1 MASLVLFAS
10 QALDVGL
17 EGDAFHVMSLD
28 VGRGDVPLAVGTAHA
43 AVLGVVL
50 PRHVVQQ
57 LMGKVPDE
65 VALQTPEMHMCNG
78 HFSKDL

>member
-1 MASLVLFAS
+1 MTSLVFVAS

-17 EGDAFHVMSLD
+17 EGHALPVVPLN
-28 VGRGDVPLAVGTAHA
+28 VGRGDVPLAVGAAHA

-65 VALQTPEMHMCNG
+65 VALQTPEMHV
-78 HFSKDL
+78 

>member
-50 PRHVVQQ
+50 PRHVV
-57 LMGKVPDE
+57 E
-65 VALQTPEMHMCNG
+65 
-78 HFSKDL
+78 